1 MNIYFF
7 DTETTG
13 NTGKD
18 YLCQLA
24 IKKLDVVE
32 PVINATFKPIV
43 PIPIECTM
51 IHGISNKMVADRPY
65 FDKSPEYK
73 TIKALF
79 EDPNNLFIAHNAAFD
94 IQILKNDGIVPA
106 NTICTFKVIRIL
118 DEEGKFPMHKLQY
131 LRYALDMELDAPAH
145 DAWGDV
151 LVLEQLFLYELEQG
165 KQLWHM
171 NDEDVLTEMI
181 RITHEPIAFRTFTFG
196 KYKDKTIAEVATLDR
211 GYLKWLY
218 DQKKQSDQDETDW
231 LHTLEKFLQ

>member
-1 MNIYFF
+1 MKLYFF

-24 IKKLDVVE
+24 IKELGVDT
-32 PVINATFKPIV
+32 PVINATFKPPV
-43 PIPIECTM
+43 PIPIECM
-51 IHGISNKMVADRPY
+51 MVHGITNKMVADRPY

-94 IQILKNDGIVPA
+94 VQILKNDGITPA
-106 NTICTFKVIRIL
+106 NTICTFKVIRTL
-118 DEEGKFPMHKLQY
+118 DSEGQFPMHKLQY
-131 LRYALDMELDAPAH
+131 LRYALEMDLDVPAH

-165 KQLWHM
+165 KKLWNM
-171 NDEDVLTEMI
+171 DDEAVLTEMI
-181 RITHEPIAFRTFTFG
+181 RISAEPIAFRTFTFG
-196 KYKDKTIAEVATLDR
+196 KYNGKTIEEVAVSDR
-211 GYLKWLY
+211 GYLQWLY
-218 DQKKQSDQDETDW
+218 EQKKQSEQDETDW
-231 LHTLEKFLQ
+231 LHTLEKFLK

>member
-1 MNIYFF
+1 MKIYFF

-24 IKKLDVVE
+24 IKELGVDE
-32 PVINATFKPIV
+32 PVINATFKPVV

-51 IHGISNKMVADRPY
+51 VHGITNKMVADRPY

-73 TIKALF
+73 KIKELF

-94 IQILKNDGIVPA
+94 VQILHNDGITPA

-131 LRYALDMELDAPAH
+131 LRYALEMDLDAPPH

-165 KQLWHM
+165 KTLWNM
-171 NDEDVLTEMI
+171 NDEEVLAEMM
-181 RITHEPIAFRTFTFG
+181 RITREPIAFRTFTFG
-196 KYKDKTIAEVATLDR
+196 KYKDRLIEEVASIDI
-211 GYLKWLY
+211 GYLRWLY
-218 DQKKQSDQDETDW
+218 DQKKQSEQDETDW
-231 LHTLEKFLQ
+231 LHTLEKFLK